1 MTHDSITATPAG
13 GMVFTGKGVGVYA
26 ATVIASAL
34 RLYARTGIKV
44 NRAYTPSA
52 MLAKA
57 TEITG
62 QTFRG
67 RDKYM
72 NAADALRQ
80 WARAQAGLIAARNHV
95 AETLKSIDS
104 GKEGSQG

>member
-1 MTHDSITATPAG
+1 MTQDSITSTPSG
-13 GMVFTGKGVGVYA
+13 GTVFTGKGVNVYA

-57 TEITG
+57 TEYTG
-62 QTFRG
+62 QTFKG
-67 RDKYM
+67 RDKYQQ
-72 NAADALRQ
+72 AAEALKQWADA
-80 WARAQAGLIAARNHV
+80 QAAIVHSQN
-95 AETLKSIDS
+95 S
-104 GKEGSQG
+104 GKEGSKG